1 MIELSH
7 TKLDV
12 WKAGIELTTIIYD
25 LTREFPQAELYGLTA
40 QMRRAAISIPTN
52 ISEGV
57 ARSSVNEWKRFY
69 EISRSSLV
77 ELDTQ
82 LEVAR
87 NLKYLEQVNLEEL
100 DEKLN
105 HLFAMLSNLI
115 SITK

>member
-12 WKAGIELTTIIYD
+12 WKAGIELTTRIYD
-25 LTREFPQAELYGLTA
+25 LTREFPQAEQYGLSA
-40 QMRRAAISIPTN
+40 QMRRAAISIPSN
-52 ISEGV
+52 ISEG
-57 ARSSVNEWKRFY
+57 ASRSSSSERKRFY

-87 NLKYLEQVNLEEL
+87 KLNYLKQRNLEEL
-100 DEKLN
+100 DEKFN

-115 SITK
+115 TNTK